1 MKTNFKGLLL
11 TFAILGLPFA
21 ASAQTEKGVA
31 FNDNTPMK
39 DIYAKAKAE
48 NKMILVDCY
57 TSWCGPCKMMAK
69 QEFPKKE
76 MGDFFNPK
84 YVAVKIDMEKGEGAE
99 LLKLWDVN
107 AFPTFLILD
116 TEGKVLLRLVGYRP
130 AEKFIKEV
138 QEGLDKGPY
147 DGLDKQYAAGERS
160 PEFIQKYLKKL
171 QSLYATDTYRQVAN
185 DFLKD
190 KVNQI
195 LTDKT
200 YCDLFLEYTEMNP
213 YNDLFLKVYN
223 RRGEFKVTDDAKAF
237 DKAMTETWYSYPN
250 TNRDFFDIKGTG
262 HDMRFTMK
270 ADKLNE
276 YYAYMQKQGIK
287 NFKDIKAKIQMKNC
301 YCMPYLSKEEL
312 FGITKSYFK
321 KGNINDEIFY
331 TACSDLYRSKISDSN
346 KKTIKGWIEKRIKD
360 LASENASGNNYFTK
374 RYNEILSPVIKK

>member
-11 TFAILGLPFA
+11 TFAISGLSLA
-21 ASAQTEKGVA
+21 ASAQTEEGVA

-84 YVAVKIDMEKGEGAE
+84 YVAVKIDMEKGEGAQ

-107 AFPTFLILD
+107 AFPTFLVLN
-116 TEGKVLLRLVGYRP
+116 TEGKVLLRLVGYRS
-130 AEKFIKEV
+130 AEKFMKEI

-171 QSLYATDTYRQVAN
+171 QSLYATDTYRQVSN

-190 KVNQI
+190 KVDKI
-195 LTDKT
+195 LTDKA
-200 YCDLFLEYTEMNP
+200 YADLYLEYSEKNPYSDLFMQL
-213 YNDLFLKVYN
+213 YN
-223 RRGEFKVTDDAKAF
+223 RRGEFKVADDAKAF
-237 DKAMTETWYSYPN
+237 NKVMNETWANYPN
-250 TNRDFFDIKGTG
+250 ENRDFFDIKGTG
-262 HDMRFTMK
+262 HDMSFTLK

-276 YYAYMQKQGIK
+276 YYNYMQKQGIK
-287 NFKDIKAKIQMKNC
+287 DIKDIKAKIQLKNC

-312 FGITKSYFK
+312 FGIAKSYFK
-321 KGNINDEIFY
+321 KGNINDDLFY
-331 TACSDLYRSKISDSN
+331 NACHELYNSNISDSN
-346 KKTIKGWIEKRIKD
+346 KKTVKGWIEKRIQD
-360 LASENASGNNYFTK
+360 LASENARGNNYFSKKYNGILNSEVTK
-374 RYNEILSPVIKK
+374 